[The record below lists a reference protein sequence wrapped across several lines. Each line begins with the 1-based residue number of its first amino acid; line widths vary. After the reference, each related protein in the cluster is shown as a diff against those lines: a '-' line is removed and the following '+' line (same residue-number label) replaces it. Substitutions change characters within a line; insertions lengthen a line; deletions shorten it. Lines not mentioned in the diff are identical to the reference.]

1 MDLYQFLYN
10 VVRSFEMEPKNLVPN
25 SQRLCPSYSY
35 NLSRYDQIVT
45 SLIVL
50 LLLTTKW
57 KLENKFQLVTF
68 MYYPL
73 VVYLRNENWF
83 TATGL
88 VAYREPIQLW
98 SS

>member
-1 MDLYQFLYN
+1 MWFGHL
-10 VVRSFEMEPKNLVPN
+10 KWNLKIKFQIVKDCVP
-25 SQRLCPSYSY
+25 LIVIICPD
-35 NLSRYDQIVT
+35 RYDQIVT

-57 KLENKFQLVTF
+57 KLENKFQLLTF

>member
-1 MDLYQFLYN
+1 
-10 VVRSFEMEPKNLVPN
+10 MEPKNQVPN
-25 SQRLCPSYSY
+25 GQRSCPSYSY
-35 NLSRYDQIVT
+35 NLSGYDQIVT

-57 KLENKFQLVTF
+57 KLDKFQLLTF

-88 VAYREPIQLW
+88 VAYREPIQLYGVL
-98 SS
+98 SSYIKNWKA